1 VVGTDLP
8 DDLLGAAV
16 ALESHHPPHGYWEET
31 GLALL
36 WFAVLAG
43 PTAVA
48 TNMFVGYALVKW
60 ACSTGHTFVLTA
72 IALLTFVLALT
83 GAWVA
88 WTSRARLHD
97 ANEHGGRIIDRSYF
111 VATIAI
117 GFALLNA
124 FLIVMQTYPHFV
136 LSPCE

>member
-1 VVGTDLP
+1 M
-8 DDLLGAAV
+8 
-16 ALESHHPPHGYWEET
+16 
-31 GLALL
+31 
-36 WFAVLAG
+36 LAG
-43 PTAVA
+43 PAAVA

-72 IALLTFVLALT
+72 IALLMLVLALA

-88 WTSRARLHD
+88 WTSRARLRD
-97 ANEHGGRIIDRSYF
+97 ANEHGGRIVDRSYF
-111 VATIAI
+111 VATVAI

-124 FLIVMQTYPHFV
+124 LVIVMQTYPHFV